1 LEGRAGGGRKREMSS
16 SDKGGKEEIV
26 ELELT
31 FVVVWLWRVQ
41 FRRDGDY

>member
-1 LEGRAGGGRKREMSS
+1 MSS